1 MPATAGSPASKKAKK
16 PENTKFEEAAEAKA
30 ENVEKQQETM
40 DPEIDDPSYA
50 SPRDPEMKTA
60 ELNSA
65 PHPEL
70 WPLPDTPED
79 AETPEGVDTGI
90 SVVPANPSVNFE
102 YTIKA
107 RGLPVNSGLTVLLEQ
122 TDQAETWL
130 THKSDPMGD
139 AHIVWRT
146 PTAGDVKVQFFT
158 RDAGEKGKAVASHTF
173 SIVDPAKDRRFG
185 EARGN
190 A

>member
-1 MPATAGSPASKKAKK
+1 MPATTAEPADKSEDR
-16 PENTKFEEAAEAKA
+16 ENPKVAEAEENKV
-30 ENVEKQQETM
+30 ENVEEKQEEA
-40 DPEIDDPSYA
+40 DPEIDDPQFM
-50 SPRDPEMKTA
+50 SPRDPELKTA

-70 WPLPDTPED
+70 WPAPDTDED
-79 AETPEGVDTGI
+79 AEKPDKVKTEI
-90 SVVPANPSVNFE
+90 RVVPDNPSVNFE

-107 RGLPVNSGLTVLLEQ
+107 RGLPVNSGMTVLIEQ
-122 TDQAETWL
+122 TDQADTWL
-130 THKSDPMGD
+130 THKSDPFGD

-173 SIVDPAKDRRFG
+173 EIIAPARDRRFG
-185 EARGN
+185 EARGQ

>member
-1 MPATAGSPASKKAKK
+1 MPATAATSENPPEAETKKA
-16 PENTKFEEAAEAKA
+16 EIVE
-30 ENVEKQQETM
+30 EKQENA
-40 DPEIDDPSYA
+40 DPAIDDPQFM
-50 SPRDPEMKTA
+50 SPRDPKLKTA

-70 WPLPDTPED
+70 WPAPDTDPD
-79 AETPEGVDTGI
+79 AKKPEGTKTGI
-90 SVVPANPSVNFE
+90 RVVPRAPSVNFE

-107 RGLPVNSGLTVLLEQ
+107 HGLPVNSGLTVLMTQ
-122 TDQAETWL
+122 KDQPDVWL

-146 PTAGDVKVQFFT
+146 REPGKVKVEFFT
-158 RDAGEKGKAVASHTF
+158 REDGEKGKAVASETF
-173 SIVDPAKDRRFG
+173 EIISPVKDRRFG
-185 EARGN
+185 EARGH